1 MSLRSAGPPPPPG
14 CWPHHG
20 GPVGRDRPEEG
31 PVGGAAGNDDV
42 DWNEGVNV
50 PGQKL
55 DRRGN

>member
-1 MSLRSAGPPPPPG
+1 MGQ
-14 CWPHHG
+14 
-20 GPVGRDRPEEG
+20 DRPEEG
-31 PVGGAAGNDDV
+31 PVGGAAGNGDV